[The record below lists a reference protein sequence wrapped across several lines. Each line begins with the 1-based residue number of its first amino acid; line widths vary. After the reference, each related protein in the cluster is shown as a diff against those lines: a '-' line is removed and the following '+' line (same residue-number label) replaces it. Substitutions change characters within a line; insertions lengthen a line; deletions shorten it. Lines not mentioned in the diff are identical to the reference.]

1 MGLDYSRFMQGTAEM
16 QRRTVELERATQQS
30 LDRMADQWAKFG
42 TRMSIA
48 VTAPLT
54 LTARRMTVA
63 FAEYEQ
69 SLARA
74 GAVASA
80 TEEELRLLAETA
92 RQLGAD
98 TQYSAAQ
105 AAEGMTYLA
114 MAGFNVQQTIEAMP
128 GVLQLA
134 ASAQLDLATAA
145 DITTNIL
152 TGYGL
157 AVADLARVND
167 VLVSAMTGANTNLQQ
182 LGEAMKYAGPVASA
196 AGVEFE
202 EAAAAIS
209 LMSNAGIQGSMAGTS
224 LRGALTRLLTPTG
237 QVRDLIQ
244 QLGLNLYDANGNL
257 LSMVE
262 IVAELER
269 SGASAG
275 D

>member
-1 MGLDYSRFMQGTAEM
+1 
-16 QRRTVELERATQQS
+16 
-30 LDRMADQWAKFG
+30 
-42 TRMSIA
+42 
-48 VTAPLT
+48 
-54 LTARRMTVA
+54 
-63 FAEYEQ
+63 
-69 SLARA
+69 
-74 GAVASA
+74 
-80 TEEELRLLAETA
+80 LRLLAETA

-275 D
+275 DMMILFGQRAGPAMQALVDQGSQALAEFVDRLRDSEGVAE